1 MKKKLLSLALALA
14 LCLGLGVPAG
24 AAGATV
30 ADPHGLTVYY
40 TGEKTAETQLTRLNA
55 AQLMAKLAGLDLT
68 SQEDPGYSDCGS
80 LPAQDKNIVAAVS
93 NAYIM
98 TGDADSQ
105 FLPGRTLTRAEMA
118 VVVTHAVTTKAYI
131 YGSLSPQAPYTDAP
145 ENTWYAPYVNGLYEA
160 GILPQ
165 AADGMFRPNDN
176 ITLGEA
182 MEWLDGAYTCMSSP
196 AAITFDANG
205 GTGEMEGENLARNT
219 SFLLP
224 ECEFEAPSGRPFQ
237 AWSVGGKEYQPNS
250 AYKVTGDTTV
260 LALWTGDTSG
270 AVQPPKAS
278 PAGGSYTGS
287 VQVTLTADGNIYYT
301 TNGETPSLTAAN
313 GTQTYTGPI
322 TLTATTTLKAVSF
335 SGGQMSE
342 VAVYQ
347 YTIGASSSSGSDSS
361 GDSSDS
367 SDSSGS
373 SGSASTSNTTS
384 TTQRNPDGSTTT
396 TVTDRK
402 TGEVTRTTTV
412 TQPDGTSAKVTQAAG
427 EPTRAEVTFS
437 ASAVRTASAN
447 GQPVQAPVT
456 VDKNNAVVE
465 LSGIDRAV
473 KAAIPVKGID
483 NGTVAV
489 INGTIVKN
497 AAVVGGSLVVPVDGA
512 VTVTIMDN
520 TKEFSDMPNSHWANG
535 AVTFVTSRELFSGTG
550 AAAFSPDSAMTRQ
563 MLATVL
569 ARLDNDQ
576 TPYERIME
584 WAKEKGISDGTN
596 PTGNISRE
604 QLAVML
610 YRFAGS
616 PDSNSSLDARFQ
628 DSASVS
634 GYANT
639 AMSWAVEHGI
649 LSGKPGGVL
658 DPQGQATRAQ
668 VSVMLQ
674 QYITKVGA

>member
-1 MKKKLLSLALALA
+1 MKKKLLSLVLALA

-24 AAGATV
+24 AAGETV
-30 ADPHGLTVYY
+30 ADPHGLTAYY
-40 TGEKTAETQLTRLNA
+40 TGAKTADTRLTRLNA
-55 AQLMAKLAGLDLT
+55 AQLMAKLADLDLT
-68 SQEDPGYSDCGS
+68 SPEDPGYSDCGS

-105 FLPGRTLTRAEMA
+105 FSPNSTLTRAEMA
-118 VVVTHAVTTKAYI
+118 VVVSRVVSADSEEPVT
-131 YGSLSPQAPYTDAP
+131 SQAPYYTDVP
-145 ENTWYAPYVNGLYEA
+145 EETWYAPYVNGLYKA
-160 GILPQ
+160 GVLPP
-165 AADGMFRPNDN
+165 AEDGKFRPNDI

-182 MEWLDGAYTCMSSP
+182 MEWLNRVYAKGRDT
-196 AAITFDANG
+196 ITLTFEPG
-205 GTGEMEGENLARNT
+205 SGTGVMAPWTIVKNT
-219 SFLLP
+219 SFPLP
-224 ECEFEAPSGRPFQ
+224 ECDFQAPSGQQFH
-237 AWSVGGKEYQPNS
+237 AWSIGGREYQPNS
-250 AYKVTGDTTV
+250 VYTVTGDTTL
-260 LALWTGDTSG
+260 LALWK
-270 AVQPPKAS
+270 VQPPKAS

-342 VAVYQ
+342 AAVYQ
-347 YTIGASSSSGSDSS
+347 YTIGAPSDSGSDSS

-367 SDSSGS
+367 SGD

-396 TVTDRK
+396 TVTDRR

-437 ASAVRTASAN
+437 AGAVRTASAN
-447 GQPVQAPVT
+447 GRPVQAPVT

-489 INGTIVKN
+489 IDGRIVKN
-497 AAVVGGSLVVPVDGA
+497 AAVAGGSLVVPLDGA
-512 VTVTIMDN
+512 ATVTIMDN
-520 TKEFSDMPNSHWANG
+520 TKDFADMPNSHWASG
-535 AVTFVTSRELFSGTG
+535 AVTFVTSRELFGGTG

-569 ARLDNDQ
+569 ARLDNNQ
-576 TPYERIME
+576 TPYERTME

-610 YRFAGS
+610 YRYAGS
-616 PDSNSSLDARFQ
+616 PAADSSLDGRFQ

-634 GYANT
+634 GYANA

-674 QYITKVGA
+674 QYITNVGA

>member
-1 MKKKLLSLALALA
+1 MKKKLLSLVLALA
-14 LCLGLGVPAG
+14 LCLGLGIPAG
-24 AAGATV
+24 ASGETA
-30 ADPHGLTVYY
+30 ADPHGLTAYY
-40 TGEKTAETQLTRLNA
+40 TGEKTAGTQLTRLNA
-55 AQLMAKLAGLDLT
+55 AQLMAKLADLDLT
-68 SQEDPGYSDCGS
+68 NPEDPGYSDCGS
-80 LPAQDKNIVAAVS
+80 LPEQDQKIVAAVS
-93 NAYIM
+93 NASIM
-98 TGDADSQ
+98 AGDAE
-105 FLPGRTLTRAEMA
+105 FLPARTLTRAEMA
-118 VVVTHAVTTKAYI
+118 VVLINAVSTKAYI
-131 YGSLSPQAPYTDAP
+131 YGPASPQAPYTDVP
-145 ENTWYAPYVNGLYEA
+145 EWCAPYVNGLYEA
-160 GILPQ
+160 GILPP
-165 AADGMFRPNDN
+165 AADGKFRPVD
-176 ITLGEA
+176 IMTLGEA

-196 AAITFDANG
+196 AALTFDANG
-205 GTGEMEGENLARNT
+205 GTGVMDPWTIARNT

-237 AWSVGGKEYQPNS
+237 AWSIGGKEYQPNS
-250 AYKVTGDTTV
+250 VYTVTDDTTV
-260 LALWTGDTSG
+260 LALWAGDASG

-313 GTQTYTGPI
+313 GTQTYNGPI

-373 SGSASTSNTTS
+373 ASSSNTTS
-384 TTQRNPDGSTTT
+384 TTQRNPDGSVTT

-402 TGEVTRTTTV
+402 TGEVTKTTTV

-427 EPTRAEVTFS
+427 KPTRAEITFS

-447 GQPVQAPVT
+447 GQPVQIPVT
-456 VDKNNAVVE
+456 VDKNNAVVK

-473 KAAIPVKGID
+473 KAAIPVKSLD

-489 INGTIVKN
+489 IDGVIVKN
-497 AAVVGGSLVVPVDGA
+497 AAVAGGSLVVPVDGA
-512 VTVTIMDN
+512 ATVTIMDN
-520 TKEFSDMPNSHWANG
+520 TKEFSDMPASHWANG

-550 AAAFSPDSAMTRQ
+550 AAVFSPEAAMTRQ
-563 MLATVL
+563 MLVTVL

-576 TPYERIME
+576 TPYERTME

-610 YRFAGS
+610 YRYAGS
-616 PDSNSSLDARFQ
+616 PASNSSLDGRFQ
-628 DSASVS
+628 DGAAVS

-674 QYITKVGA
+674 QYITNVGA